1 MQKIKAEA
9 SPFHKFHHVTIVVKS
24 MHKAVEFY
32 SLLGIGPFKPY
43 PYKSTFQKTLIKIAQ
58 IGALELQ
65 LVQPGE
71 DESIYRSFL
80 EMKGEGVQHLGFV
93 VDDIDREEA
102 KLKRLGI
109 KVLHSGRRADG
120 SGFSYLDTEKMGGVT
135 LSLRPNALEKKH

>member
-1 MQKIKAEA
+1 MQKTKAES
-9 SPFHKFHHVTIVVKS
+9 SPFSEFHHVTILVKD

-32 SLLGIGPFKPY
+32 SLLGIGPFRPY
-43 PYKSTFQKTLIKIAQ
+43 PYTSTFQKTLIKIAQ
-58 IGALELQ
+58 IGLLELQ

-71 DESIYRSFL
+71 EESIYRSFL
-80 EMKGEGVQHLGFV
+80 ERKGEGVQHLGFV

-109 KVLHSGRRADG
+109 KVIHSGRRADG

-135 LSLRPNALEKKH
+135 LSLRQNGPEKRH